1 MGNARW
7 DQDNY
12 RSYAKSTD
20 YVNKPREQVFSHK
33 VAEKLDPRNVKVGK
47 GDRVG
52 LQLRESIIS
61 DENPNPTPIILGL
74 DVTGSMGAVA
84 EQIAKVELPKLMTEI
99 HATGIVSDP
108 HVMFH
113 AIDDVFAQ
121 GHGALQVSYFEPDLK
136 IVEQLR
142 QMWLVANGGGN
153 GSESYDLSWYF
164 AGRYTYL
171 ESYEKQNRKGFLFTF
186 GDEPAPFQTV
196 RKSDLRTIFGP
207 GDYEDTPPAASLKA
221 AQEKYNVFHVVIETG
236 GRSSRGTRQSWIDM
250 LGPNAIFVKDTSV
263 LTEVVLAT
271 MAIAQGADMHA
282 VIAESKVKDAL
293 RYAFSTAL
301 GEEGI

>member
-1 MGNARW
+1 
-7 DQDNY
+7 
-12 RSYAKSTD
+12 
-20 YVNKPREQVFSHK
+20 
-33 VAEKLDPRNVKVGK
+33 VKVGK

-84 EQIAKVELPKLMTEI
+84 EQIAKIELPKLMTQI
-99 HATGIVSDP
+99 HETGVVSDP

-142 QMWLVANGGGN
+142 QMWLVGNGGGN

-164 AGRYTYL
+164 AANYTYL
-171 ESYEKQNRKGFLFTF
+171 ESFEKQDRKGFLFTF
-186 GDEPAPFQTV
+186 GDEPAPFATV
-196 RKSDLRTIFGP
+196 SKHNLETIFGP
-207 GDYEDTPPAASLKA
+207 GDYENTTPAASLKA
-221 AQEKYNVFHVVIETG
+221 AQAKYNVFHIVVETG
-236 GRSSRGTRQSWIDM
+236 GRSSRSTRQSWVEL
-250 LGPNAIFVKDTSV
+250 LGPNAIFLKDTSA

-271 MAIAQGADMHA
+271 MAIANGAGIEA
-282 VIAESKVKDAL
+282 VIAESKVPDVL

-301 GEEGI
+301 GG

>member
-7 DQDNY
+7 DQETY
-12 RSYAKSTD
+12 RSYSKSTD

-33 VAEKLDPRNVKVGK
+33 VGEKLDPRNVKVGK

-61 DENPNPTPIILGL
+61 EENPNPTPIILGL

-84 EQIAKVELPKLMTEI
+84 EQIAKVELPKLMTAI
-99 HATGIVSDP
+99 HETGVVSDP

-142 QMWLVANGGGN
+142 QMWLVGNGGGN

-164 AGRYTYL
+164 AAKYTYL
-171 ESYEKQNRKGFLFTF
+171 ESFEKQNRPGFLFTF
-186 GDEPAPFQTV
+186 GDEPAPFATV
-196 RKSDLRTIFGP
+196 RKSDLETIFGP
-207 GDYEDTPPAASLKA
+207 GSYEDTTPAASLKA
-221 AQEKYNVFHVVIETG
+221 AQKMYRVFHVIVE
-236 GRSSRGTRQSWIDM
+236 GRSGSRATRDSWIEM
-250 LGPNAIFVKDTSV
+250 LGNNAIFLKDTSK

-271 MAIAQGADMHA
+271 MAISNGADIEA
-282 VIAESKVKDAL
+282 VIAESKCPDVL

-301 GEEGI
+301 KGE

>member
-7 DQDNY
+7 DQGDY

-20 YVNKPREQVFSHK
+20 YVNKSREEVFSHR
-33 VAEKLDPRNVKVGK
+33 VGEKLDPRNVKVGK

-52 LQLRESIIS
+52 QQLRESIIS
-61 DENPNPTPIILGL
+61 DANPNPTPIILGL
-74 DVTGSMGAVA
+74 DVTGSMGQVA
-84 EQIAKVELPKLMTEI
+84 EQIAKVELPRLMTQI
-99 HATGIVSDP
+99 HETGVVSDP

-142 QMWLVANGGGN
+142 QMWLVGNGGGN

-164 AGRYTYL
+164 AANHTYL
-171 ESYEKQNRKGFLFTF
+171 ESYETQGRRGFLFTF
-186 GDEPAPFQTV
+186 GDEPAPYQTV
-196 RKSDLRTIFGP
+196 PKALLKTIFGP
-207 GDYEDTPPAASLKA
+207 GNSYEDATPAASLKA
-221 AQEKYNVFHVVIETG
+221 AQAKYNVFHIVVERG
-236 GRSSRGTRQSWIDM
+236 HSSRAVRESWVEM
-250 LGPNAIFVKDTSV
+250 LGNNAIFLRDVSA

-271 MAIAQGADMHA
+271 MAIANGADMHA
-282 VIAESKVKDAL
+282 VIAESKVPDAL

-301 GEEGI
+301 GNE